1 MPPVDVEI
9 MEGTTTTMSMPM
21 TDTDVEVEK
30 IQPQRMGC
38 IDKDDG
44 GGDDC
49 DDDDDDDDI
58 DGEVEQEVV
67 HQQSSYS
74 QLLLCTA
81 MGMTACRQ
89 HQRPDVQTRHS
100 PHLPTFPF

>member
-1 MPPVDVEI
+1 
-9 MEGTTTTMSMPM
+9 MSMPM

-38 IDKDDG
+38 IDKDDDG
-44 GGDDC
+44 GGGC

-81 MGMTACRQ
+81 MGMTA
-89 HQRPDVQTRHS
+89 
-100 PHLPTFPF
+100 

>member
-9 MEGTTTTMSMPM
+9 MEGTTTMMSMPM
-21 TDTDVEVEK
+21 TDTDDEVEK
-30 IQPQRMGC
+30 IQPQKMGC

-44 GGDDC
+44 GGGDC
-49 DDDDDDDDI
+49 DDDDDDGDI

-89 HQRPDVQTRHS
+89 HRRPDVHTRHS
-100 PHLPTFPF
+100 PHLLTFPS